1 MVFYRYEL
9 QTTIG
14 FEDFFSTSIL
24 VLHEYSLVKETEK
37 GYWICYGSPRFLH
50 STRKWIPKISKKR
63 FAYPTKEEALNNYI
77 VRTTKRIGYLESN
90 LNRARLGLSYSKK
103 EKQILINK

>member
-1 MVFYRYEL
+1 MIFYRYEL

-14 FEDFFSTSIL
+14 FEDIFSTNRL

-50 STRKWIPKISKKR
+50 GPGKWIPKVSKK
-63 FAYPTKEEALNNYI
+63 
-77 VRTTKRIGYLESN
+77 
-90 LNRARLGLSYSKK
+90 GLLIQQKK
-103 EKQILINK
+103 KP